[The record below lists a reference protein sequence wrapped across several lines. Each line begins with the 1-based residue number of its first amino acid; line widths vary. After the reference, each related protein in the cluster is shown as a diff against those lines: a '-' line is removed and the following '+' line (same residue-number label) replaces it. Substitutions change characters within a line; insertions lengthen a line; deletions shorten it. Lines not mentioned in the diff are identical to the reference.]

1 MSNTTPINESFSPY
15 LKHQG
20 RTREEQIRLNQP
32 GMEWLKKRM
41 EEKVSKEEA
50 RAREEFFELFKET
63 MDSFRPPGSKLYA
76 DLRSFLLIA
85 VFWVCSY

>member
-1 MSNTTPINESFSPY
+1 MSNTNLISDSFSPY

-41 EEKVSKEEA
+41 EEKVSIEEA
-50 RAREEFFELFKET
+50 KAREEFFELFRRKN
-63 MDSFRPPGSKLYA
+63 L
-76 DLRSFLLIA
+76 
-85 VFWVCSY
+85 VFNYHF